1 MRSWKF
7 RSLAILVATGISGAA
22 LFQTPG
28 CSTFVATSAISA
40 LDFCAILDCQNG
52 LLGGLIRP
60 CGSPLSTT
68 DDILADCQNF
78 TNADGG

>member
-1 MRSWKF
+1 MRTWKF

-28 CSTFVATSAISA
+28 CVTFAATTVVSA

-52 LLGGLIRP
+52 LLGGVIRP
-60 CGSPLSTT
+60 CGSPLST
-68 DDILADCQNF
+68 DDDVLADCRNF
-78 TNADGG
+78 VDDGGG

>member
-1 MRSWKF
+1 MRRF
-7 RSLAILVATGISGAA
+7 RPKGLAIMGAIGLCGGV

-28 CSTFVATSAISA
+28 CATFGLQSALAA

-52 LLGGLIRP
+52 LFGGLIRP
-60 CGSPLSTT
+60 CGSPLSVE

-78 TNADGG
+78 VTANP